1 MYTVHAFWC
10 PVYHFALTLV
20 SLFVNLQGEEVSVT
34 DSISIVQQLA
44 SAVSYIHKCDFI
56 HSNISSH
63 AVLVKN
69 RRTVKLTSF
78 ELTTCVSTHTK
89 AKIERAYKRNSK
101 VINAGD
107 TDTVDGDDK
116 VKRSPHSSN
125 VGGSLKDRYRMATR
139 ARMLPMSVRY
149 STRTFRDMNVEF
161 LPYCAEYRQQLT
173 VLNYQPPELLVKGE
187 RFVYPLEVSDVYSL
201 TLVLWELLNKCEPFA
216 IYEPNELIEMYAAN
230 RARLPTLEEERCQEF
245 KQIFKF
251 GFAYDPINRSMPVLH
266 MIQLLDDIKQTR
278 PDYHPSHVEYENS
291 LYSSAATK
299 PVATVHEAAKNSATT
314 KPTENVYE
322 NTVEPLASHVASKT
336 QQSMNN
342 VTNSTF
348 HRSILDYQKMLSP
361 LRATNANNYERAR
374 TSTLKKRKKQTPT
387 KQSPSN
393 VRDPFENTGIGGNT
407 ADHTMNFDDEFS
419 PKLNENIPLNSGV
432 ALAATNQ
439 KPSMVR
445 NLQYENGNATP
456 KPAARQSIKT
466 DKDTQ
471 SQIERWDV
479 ADANRTTKA
488 NNSSYQFSIE
498 DYELP
503 QHLIARN
510 NKIRRN
516 TWLSSDT
523 VNNTTINSMAAAQGS
538 PFKVVQSSSTS
549 MQKTPPM
556 NDSSKA
562 NKTLNV
568 TLRIVTK
575 QLTPPGSEK
584 SDSSVVASNNSID
597 NVSIAEDSP
606 SVLTRIQFFRSLE
619 NPGNFTTGNK
629 SRRSEI
635 SFDEAVKQSTRR
647 TQMKSLS
654 AASPP
659 LSKNNKR
666 QLLKDIN
673 DIAEEIS
680 KCLNNNRFEQ
690 RKNASTKSTENNLH
704 VGYVSPTYA
713 VPKAIE
719 NDKGDWPSDKQQS
732 KNNVSTLVQKLFGDE
747 KEPSVDEVDDDA
759 PNEKRNSVKET
770 VQRIENVLQHLQTPP
785 SHNVSVNSPIRKIEN
800 KLLNEKIF
808 NTEAKSPVKVPPS
821 PKMPSNT
828 VRSSNSVARKEEMSE
843 KVEEVMQIVGLSE
856 CENDAGQPTN
866 TVATATTR
874 SEFVPLSLSRS
885 IVDRFYLT
893 FSFLHFHSGNHT
905 VIKRTFYQ
913 ESFISGTN
921 VELPHLERMLDA
933 QSPQKQSTMYTAT
946 KSSASTT
953 KLTTQVTVNLRQFKR
968 RLSDVGI
975 TGTGEDTQT
984 TRLADVRHSV
994 CGNEV
999 FKLQTTKSLDGAI
1012 VADTTVARVDPQ
1024 MTQRTNETLGSY
1036 AMTSSNSCNFN
1047 SDAYMSNVDL
1057 STVRT
1062 QKTFNNRVNIDDHVH
1077 SFPCGQL
1084 IRIFNF
1090 SICNPS
1096 KICILTT
1103 ISARAWVW
1111 PPT

>member
-1 MYTVHAFWC
+1 MLSGD
-10 PVYHFALTLV
+10 PPINSSLLV
-20 SLFVNLQGEEVSVT
+20 SLFFHLQGEEVSIS

-44 SAVSYIHKCDFI
+44 SAVSYLHKCDFI
-56 HSNISSH
+56 HSNVSSH

-101 VINAGD
+101 AISSGD
-107 TDTVDGDDK
+107 TDTVDGDAK
-116 VKRSPHSSN
+116 AKKSPHSSN
-125 VGGSLKDRYRMATR
+125 VGGSLKERYRIATR

-161 LPYCAEYRQQLT
+161 LPYCAEYRQQLA
-173 VLNYQPPELLVKGE
+173 VLNYQPPELLIKGE

-216 IYEPNELIEMYAAN
+216 IYEPNELIELYATN
-230 RARLPTLEEERCQEF
+230 RAHLPTLEEERCQEF

-291 LYSSAATK
+291 LYGSAASK
-299 PVATVHEAAKNSATT
+299 PVVSVHEAAKNSAPI
-314 KPTENVYE
+314 KPTDSVYE
-322 NTVEPLASHVASKT
+322 NTVEPTAAHAASKT

-374 TSTLKKRKKQTPT
+374 TSTLKKRKKRTPT
-387 KQSPSN
+387 KESPSN
-393 VRDPFENTGIGGNT
+393 VRDPFENTGIGGHT
-407 ADHTMNFDDEFS
+407 ADHTMNFEDEFS
-419 PKLNENIPLNSGV
+419 PKLNENIPLNSGA
-432 ALAATNQ
+432 ALTATNQ

-456 KPAARQSIKT
+456 QPAARQSIKC
-466 DKDTQ
+466 DKDSQ
-471 SQIERWDV
+471 SLIERSHV

-488 NNSSYQFSIE
+488 NNSSYQFSID

-523 VNNTTINSMAAAQGS
+523 VNNTTINSRAAAHGS
-538 PFKVVQSSSTS
+538 PSKVVQSSGTS
-549 MQKTPPM
+549 VQKTPPDI
-556 NDSSKA
+556 DSSKA

-584 SDSSVVASNNSID
+584 SDSSVVASNTSID
-597 NVSIAEDSP
+597 NVSVTEDSP

-619 NPGNFTTGNK
+619 NPSNFTLGNK

-647 TQMKSLS
+647 THMKSLS

-659 LSKNNKR
+659 LPNNDG

-690 RKNASTKSTENNLH
+690 RKNASAKSAENNHLH
-704 VGYVSPTYA
+704 VSYMSPAYA
-713 VPKAIE
+713 APKAIE
-719 NDKGDWPSDKQQS
+719 NGKSDNEQS

-747 KEPSVDEVDDDA
+747 NDANVDEVDIEAAD
-759 PNEKRNSVKET
+759 EKRNSVKET

-808 NTEAKSPVKVPPS
+808 NTESKSPAKIPPP
-821 PKMPSNT
+821 PKMASNT
-828 VRSSNSVARKEEMSE
+828 TRSSNSVERKEEMSE

-856 CENDAGQPTN
+856 YENDAGQPAN

-874 SEFVPLSLSRS
+874 S
-885 IVDRFYLT
+885 
-893 FSFLHFHSGNHT
+893 
-905 VIKRTFYQ
+905 
-913 ESFISGTN
+913 
-921 VELPHLERMLDA
+921 
-933 QSPQKQSTMYTAT
+933 
-946 KSSASTT
+946 
-953 KLTTQVTVNLRQFKR
+953 
-968 RLSDVGI
+968 
-975 TGTGEDTQT
+975 
-984 TRLADVRHSV
+984 
-994 CGNEV
+994 
-999 FKLQTTKSLDGAI
+999 
-1012 VADTTVARVDPQ
+1012 
-1024 MTQRTNETLGSY
+1024 
-1036 AMTSSNSCNFN
+1036 
-1047 SDAYMSNVDL
+1047 
-1057 STVRT
+1057 
-1062 QKTFNNRVNIDDHVH
+1062 
-1077 SFPCGQL
+1077 
-1084 IRIFNF
+1084 
-1090 SICNPS
+1090 
-1096 KICILTT
+1096 
-1103 ISARAWVW
+1103 
-1111 PPT
+1111 